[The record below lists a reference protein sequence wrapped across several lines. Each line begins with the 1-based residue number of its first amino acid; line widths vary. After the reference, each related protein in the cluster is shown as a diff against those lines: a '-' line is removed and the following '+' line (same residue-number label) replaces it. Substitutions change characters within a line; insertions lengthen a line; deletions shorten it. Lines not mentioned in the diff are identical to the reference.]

1 MWWILGILLI
11 VILTAS
17 IRNSHK
23 RYVQRQNAI
32 VELLRKIEEKYQLA
46 WNSYYLQVKDKIT
59 KTDMNSLLEETYTL
73 IKPEINAIFDLI
85 NEVFLPNFQV
95 AYQSSVFGEAILKI
109 ENLCKQ
115 RVKSRKSLDKTDLKQ
130 LQETFKDCLRA
141 NLLENKIRWNLE

>member
-23 RYVQRQNAI
+23 RYAEKQNAI

-46 WNSYYLQVKDKIT
+46 WNGYYLQIKDKTTEINI
-59 KTDMNSLLEETYTL
+59 DSLSETIYSL

>member
-32 VELLRKIEEKYQLA
+32 VELLCKIEEKYQLA

>member
-1 MWWILGILLI
+1 MWWILGVSLI
-11 VILTAS
+11 VVLTAS

-46 WNSYYLQVKDKIT
+46 WNGYYLQIKDKTTEINI
-59 KTDMNSLLEETYTL
+59 DSLSETIYSL

-85 NEVFLPNFQV
+85 NEVYLPNFRILH
-95 AYQSSVFGEAILKI
+95 QSSAFNEAILKI
-109 ENLCKQ
+109 ENLCNN
-115 RVKSRKSLDKTDLKQ
+115 RVKNRKSLSQFDLQQ
-130 LQETFKDCLRA
+130 LQEAFKDCLRA